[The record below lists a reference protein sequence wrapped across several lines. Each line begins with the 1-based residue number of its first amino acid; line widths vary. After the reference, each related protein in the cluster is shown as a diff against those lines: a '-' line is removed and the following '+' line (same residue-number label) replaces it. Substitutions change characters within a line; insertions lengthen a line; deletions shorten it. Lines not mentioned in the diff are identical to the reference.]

1 MMSNPFNIHK
11 PLFMEKA
18 ACIKHPT
25 RWWFPEF
32 GDKKEHIKNT
42 QKAKSICSTCQVKR
56 QCLKFGEKTGSC
68 GIWGG
73 FVLDR
78 GRARVGGKRIAKQS
92 R

>member
-1 MMSNPFNIHK
+1 MSNPFNIHK